1 MDHLDQVFASVA
13 VIAEFHPKLKAIRFW
28 QDNQTRQF
36 HFAAIFYDRSL
47 HPREELEADIA
58 DIATQLSMA
67 ALPDD
72 HAFCM
77 DVEHLFNGAQPTG
90 PIAKLTD
97 VDWKTFRKISSYAQY
112 WKHRSPRE
120 VNKLITFVMAVPV
133 FSRLA
138 GQLIVQNQSVTESQ
152 IVEQVSRQGGF
163 FILGGKRF
171 RELFRE
177 EINTA
182 FNEAKLLVSTFR
194 GTRSDEAARIVN
206 TMLEAMLKQVH

>member
-1 MDHLDQVFASVA
+1 
-13 VIAEFHPKLKAIRFW
+13 
-28 QDNQTRQF
+28 
-36 HFAAIFYDRSL
+36 
-47 HPREELEADIA
+47 
-58 DIATQLSMA
+58 MA
-67 ALPDD
+67 ALPDY

-152 IVEQVSRQGGF
+152 IVEQVSREGGF

-194 GTRSDEAARIVN
+194 EPAATKLPESSIPCW
-206 TMLEAMLKQVH
+206 KQCSNRFISCFSSQSSGCQHHSG